1 LILVD
6 SLGEQMVEFLV
17 ELAAGLVGVFAGA
30 ALALWADR
38 RTRANQVKAE
48 QAQLEEELASSRKL
62 VISSVV
68 KNTSETK
75 HLGRLLEG
83 EEDPFLFRV
92 TFESAVW
99 EATRAQFVRIASVDE
114 RVLLT
119 RFFDHVRRLNN
130 LIDFHRRVS
139 ADLEVSPAA
148 LDAGDQKLLHDL
160 RAQLRE
166 VANDIRIDGLVI
178 VSDLGDAM
186 HKRLLGIKATDDPN
200 NVSASMDS

>member
-1 LILVD
+1 MIA
-6 SLGEQMVEFLV
+6 FLT
-17 ELAAGLVGVFAGA
+17 ELSAGLVGVFAGA

-38 RTRANQVKAE
+38 RARAHRTDAE
-48 QAQLEEELASSRKL
+48 RALLKEELANSRKL

-114 RVLLT
+114 QVLLT
-119 RFFDHVRRLNN
+119 RFFDHVRRLNS

-139 ADLEVSPAA
+139 ADLEISPAA
-148 LDAGDQKLLHDL
+148 ADAGDQKLVDDL
-160 RAQLRE
+160 RTRLRE

-178 VSDLGDAM
+178 VTDLGDAM
-186 HKRLLGIKATDDPN
+186 HKRLLGIKATDETQYNSDII
-200 NVSASMDS
+200 DI

>member
-1 LILVD
+1 ML
-6 SLGEQMVEFLV
+6 EFLI
-17 ELAAGLVGVFAGA
+17 ELSAGLVGVFAGA

-38 RTRANQVKAE
+38 RARVHRAI
-48 QAQLEEELASSRKL
+48 AQQERMEEELASSRKL

-75 HLGRLLEG
+75 HLGNLLESG
-83 EEDPFLFRV
+83 GDPFLFRV

-99 EATRAQFVRIASVDE
+99 EATRSQFVRIASVDE

-119 RFFDHVRRLNN
+119 RFFDHVRRLSN
-130 LIDFHRRVS
+130 LIDFYRKTC
-139 ADLEVSPAA
+139 AELEISPAA
-148 LDAGDQKLLHDL
+148 LDAGDRRLIDDL

-166 VANDIRIDGLVI
+166 VANEIRIDGLVI

-186 HKRLLGIKATDDPN
+186 HKRLLGIKAVD
-200 NVSASMDS
+200 VVERDSDIIEN

>member
-1 LILVD
+1 MI
-6 SLGEQMVEFLV
+6 EFLI
-17 ELAAGLVGVFAGA
+17 ELSAGLVGVFAGA

-38 RTRANQVKAE
+38 RTRARHAE
-48 QAQLEEELASSRKL
+48 AELVRQEEELSDSRKL

-75 HLGRLLEG
+75 HLGQLLEG
-83 EEDPFLFRV
+83 DEDPFLFRV

-119 RFFDHVRRLNN
+119 RFFDHVRRLSN
-130 LIDFHRRVS
+130 LIDFHRRMC
-139 ADLEVSPAA
+139 AELEISPAE
-148 LDAGDQKLLHDL
+148 LDAGDQRLIDDL
-160 RAQLRE
+160 RTQLRE

-178 VSDLGDAM
+178 VTDLGDAM
-186 HKRLLGIKATDDPN
+186 HQRLLGIKPADVAQYNSDTIEG
-200 NVSASMDS
+200 

>member
-1 LILVD
+1 MFEFILET
-6 SLGEQMVEFLV
+6 S
-17 ELAAGLVGVFAGA
+17 AGLVGVFAGA
-30 ALALWADR
+30 ALALWTDR
-38 RTRANQVKAE
+38 RARVHRANAE

-75 HLGRLLEG
+75 RLGSLLEG

-119 RFFDHVRRLNN
+119 RFFDHVRRLSN
-130 LIDFHRRVS
+130 LIDFHRRVC
-139 ADLEVSPAA
+139 AELEISPAA
-148 LDAGDQKLLHDL
+148 RDAGDQKLLDDL
-160 RAQLRE
+160 RTRLRE

-178 VSDLGDAM
+178 VTDLGDAM
-186 HKRLLGIKATDDPN
+186 HKRLLGIQATDADQSN
-200 NVSASMDS
+200 SDTIDT